1 MRTLKD
7 YILEST
13 YIAEAENSK
22 SITFDFTD
30 LENGKETIES
40 LNGKEGVETSENSI
54 TVTVTAD
61 NAVKLTTVQDILQ
74 QFAQTVRSSQ
84 KRYSDEKYAQK
95 TKSFETKV
103 GELNDA
109 IDEFE
114 NPDEPE
120 DEKAKEAADET
131 K

>member
-30 LENGKETIES
+30 LENAKETIES

-114 NPDEPE
+114 NPDEE
-120 DEKAKEAADET
+120 TDSSDEENK
-131 K
+131 

>member
-13 YIAEAENSK
+13 YIAEAEDSK

-30 LENGKETIES
+30 LENAKETIES

-114 NPDEPE
+114 NPDEE
-120 DEKAKEAADET
+120 TDSSDEENK
-131 K
+131 